1 MKTILKSLVLY
12 KNDGERWR
20 AISLNCIFVSI
31 FEVSKHFYLSL
42 WLQFMSLICILH
54 EICWNQ
60 PLVIC
65 SAFIVHCSKWTDNIL
80 KAKEKNY
87 HREAVSLGS
96 HSLIIVITML
106 IEYFSCAKNSQDFTF
121 MDVYNFPII
130 IIKSILLSFYFM
142 VKYKEFEGFEHGHL
156 VKGLWSEHRLTLEN
170 LIKYYSI

>member
-12 KNDGERWR
+12 KSDGERWR

-31 FEVSKHFYLSL
+31 FEVSEHFYLYL

-65 SAFIVHCSKWTDNIL
+65 SAFIVHCSKWSDKIL

-96 HSLIIVITML
+96 HSVIIVITTL
-106 IEYFSCAKNSQDFTF
+106 IEYFSCAKKSQDFTF

>member
-1 MKTILKSLVLY
+1 MKSNFIKLYFCIHFWSEQAFLPDFMTTVYESHMYLIWDLLKSTSGNMQCFY
-12 KNDGERWR
+12 S
-20 AISLNCIFVSI
+20 SL
-31 FEVSKHFYLSL
+31 H
-42 WLQFMSLICILH
+42 
-54 EICWNQ
+54 
-60 PLVIC
+60 
-65 SAFIVHCSKWTDNIL
+65 KWSDRIL

-130 IIKSILLSFYFM
+130 IIKSVLLSFYFM
-142 VKYKEFEGFEHGHL
+142 VKYKEFEGFEHRHL